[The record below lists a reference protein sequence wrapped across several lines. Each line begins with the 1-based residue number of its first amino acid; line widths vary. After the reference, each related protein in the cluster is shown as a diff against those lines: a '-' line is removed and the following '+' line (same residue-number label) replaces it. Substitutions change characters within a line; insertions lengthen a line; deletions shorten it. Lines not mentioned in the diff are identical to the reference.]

1 MAEKPGPS
9 VGTGSSDAQTPF
21 RCEDGPFTRLPTQR
35 EPETVPARV
44 AATSPG
50 RPAREDGP
58 HSAHTRA
65 HTVRACSH
73 TSTRAS
79 MCTGTHMHAHARAH
93 ARRGTRADHARTCR
107 LRAAHVRTS
116 IRQVVTPWSRPA
128 PARLPPQL
136 RDVHGLHSRLSTDLR
151 RRLERA
157 RTRGAFF
164 CSRWGVFVANPST
177 QCREHERKFRPCHR
191 VEQDGGPGLEGP
203 LPRASRTRPGV
214 RASRPSPPSDLE
226 CPPWPAA
233 GGLSRG
239 RHRTSA
245 AGRTAPSRASDLAI
259 CEDRGLPAGAALGCE
274 GGRFRASQGGARVRP
289 GRCRRRRGKPEASLV
304 LRRGARRATPAV
316 CSVVQPSAGGQRGGP
331 KHEREAPCSDSE
343 VPADRRLGRE
353 GPPPPAVT
361 SGWVCIQCPSPS
373 TPAPYGDAQEP
384 GNGSRGLRPR
394 GRANAHA

>member
-58 HSAHTRA
+58 HSAHTHA

-93 ARRGTRADHARTCR
+93 ACRGARADHA
-107 LRAAHVRTS
+107 RTS
-116 IRQVVTPWSRPA
+116 IRQVVTPRPRPPPSA
-128 PARLPPQL
+128 APQL
-136 RDVHGLHSRLSTDLR
+136 REVHSLHSRLSTDLG

-164 CSRWGVFVANPST
+164 RSRWGVFVANPST
-177 QCREHERKFRPCHR
+177 QRREHERKFRPCHR

-245 AGRTAPSRASDLAI
+245 AGRTARSRACDRAI
-259 CEDRGLPAGAALGCE
+259 CEDRVFLQEPRWAVREAGSGRARAGRACVRGAAGGGAGSQRRPWSFAGAHAERLPLSAAWC
-274 GGRFRASQGGARVRP
+274 SHP
-289 GRCRRRRGKPEASLV
+289 
-304 LRRGARRATPAV
+304 RGANAGAPNTREKLRAQTRRFLRT
-316 CSVVQPSAGGQRGGP
+316 RGWDGRGP
-331 KHEREAPCSDSE
+331 
-343 VPADRRLGRE
+343 RRL
-353 GPPPPAVT
+353 
-361 SGWVCIQCPSPS
+361 
-373 TPAPYGDAQEP
+373 
-384 GNGSRGLRPR
+384 L
-394 GRANAHA
+394 

>member
-35 EPETVPARV
+35 EPETVAARV

-136 RDVHGLHSRLSTDLR
+136 RSCVTSTAFTVACPRTSEDVSKEPVRVARFSAAVGVYLLRIPAHSVASTRGNSDRVTAWNRTVARDWKGLFRGPPALAPGCAHLGPRRPLISNVPLDPQQGDCHEEGTGQVRLGGRLRAGPVISPSARTEVFLQEPRWAVREAGSR
-151 RRLERA
+151 RA
-157 RTRGAFF
+157 RAGCACVRG
-164 CSRWGVFVANPST
+164 
-177 QCREHERKFRPCHR
+177 
-191 VEQDGGPGLEGP
+191 
-203 LPRASRTRPGV
+203 
-214 RASRPSPPSDLE
+214 
-226 CPPWPAA
+226 AA
-233 GGLSRG
+233 GGGAGSQRRPWSFAGAHAERLPL
-239 RHRTSA
+239 SA
-245 AGRTAPSRASDLAI
+245 AWCSHP
-259 CEDRGLPAGAALGCE
+259 RGANAGAPNTREKLRAQTRRFLRT
-274 GGRFRASQGGARVRP
+274 GGWD
-289 GRCRRRRGKPEASLV
+289 GR
-304 LRRGARRATPAV
+304 
-316 CSVVQPSAGGQRGGP
+316 GP
-331 KHEREAPCSDSE
+331 
-343 VPADRRLGRE
+343 RRL
-353 GPPPPAVT
+353 
-361 SGWVCIQCPSPS
+361 
-373 TPAPYGDAQEP
+373 
-384 GNGSRGLRPR
+384 L
-394 GRANAHA
+394 